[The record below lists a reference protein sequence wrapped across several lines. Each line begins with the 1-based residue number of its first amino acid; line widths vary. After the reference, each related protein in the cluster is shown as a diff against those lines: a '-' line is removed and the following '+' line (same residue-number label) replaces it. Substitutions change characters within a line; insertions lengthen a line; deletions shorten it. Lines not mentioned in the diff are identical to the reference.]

1 MRHGTRK
8 HNSRASSNPAT
19 LYEENYFISYNSGGK
34 EGGKEREG
42 STMGGSDDGREGG
55 KHTGKEEGKGCGGGI
70 IMGRKEVSKGMKSG
84 TRDE

>member
-1 MRHGTRK
+1 
-8 HNSRASSNPAT
+8 
-19 LYEENYFISYNSGGK
+19 
-34 EGGKEREG
+34 
-42 STMGGSDDGREGG
+42 MGGSDDGREGG